1 MKNKRI
7 VWMLTAGLTFGM
19 LTGCGGEEKK
29 TYDQACADLAQGSYD
44 YALQGYQSSIT
55 AGYKTAEAYRGAGI
69 ANIHLGNYQD
79 AIDSLTNGL
88 NDEKAGKALK
98 KDMLAY
104 RATAELKSGLNDAA
118 MADCQTLA
126 ESYSMDAET
135 YYLTGCV
142 ALAGLM
148 SSCGSVQEEANYQI
162 IPLPQE
168 IVTSQVNPFILK
180 SGVKILY
187 PEGNE
192 KMQRNAQFL
201 ADYLKTATG
210 KDFSIEA
217 GTEGKN
223 AIVLA
228 LGSEVENPE
237 SYQLKV
243 TDQGVTITAP
253 TEAGV
258 FYGIQT
264 LRKSLP
270 IALGADVALPAVEI
284 KDAPRFGYRGAHFDV
299 SRHFFTIDEVKTYI
313 DMLALHNMNRLHWHI
328 TDDQG
333 WRLEIKKYPKLTEIG
348 SQRSGTVIG
357 RNSGEYD
364 NTPYGGFYTQEQAK
378 EIVDYAAERYITVV
392 PEIDL
397 PGHMLAALAAYP
409 ELGCTGGP
417 YEVWR
422 QWGVADDV
430 LCAGNDQV
438 LKFLEDVYGELIE
451 IFPSE
456 YIHVGG
462 DECPKV
468 RWEKCPKCQARIK
481 ALGLKSDKNHSKE
494 ERLQSFVINH
504 IEKFLNDHGRQII
517 GWDEILEGGLAP
529 NATVMSWR
537 GESGGI
543 EAAKQKHD
551 VIMTPNTYLY
561 FDYYQAKDT
570 ENEPFGIG
578 GYLPMERVYSYEPM
592 PASLTPEEQQ
602 YIKGVQAN
610 LWTEYIATFSH
621 AQYMVLPRWAALCEV
636 QWSTPDKKNY
646 EDFLSRLPRLI
657 KWYDAEGYNYAKHVF
672 DVKAEFTPNP
682 ADGTLDITLT
692 TIDNAP
698 IHYTLDGTEPTS
710 TSPVYDGA
718 LKIKENADFS
728 AIAIRPTGNSR
739 VVSEKIDFSKSSMKP
754 IVANQP
760 VNKQYEFKG
769 VSTLVDGL
777 KGNGNYKTGRWIAF
791 RGNDMD
797 VTIDLKQP
805 TEISSVAISTCV
817 EKGDWVFDTR
827 GLSVEVSED
836 GTNFTKVASEAYP
849 AMKETDKNGVYD
861 HKLTFTPVTAQ
872 YVKVIASPEKS
883 IPEWHGGKSYP
894 GFLFVDEI
902 TIN

>member
-1 MKNKRI
+1 MKQ
-7 VWMLTAGLTFGM
+7 L
-19 LTGCGGEEKK
+19 
-29 TYDQACADLAQGSYD
+29 
-44 YALQGYQSSIT
+44 
-55 AGYKTAEAYRGAGI
+55 
-69 ANIHLGNYQD
+69 
-79 AIDSLTNGL
+79 
-88 NDEKAGKALK
+88 LK
-98 KDMLAY
+98 
-104 RATAELKSGLNDAA
+104 
-118 MADCQTLA
+118 
-126 ESYSMDAET
+126 
-135 YYLTGCV
+135 LTGCV

-517 GWDEILEGGLAP
+517 GWDEILEGGISET
-529 NATVMSWR
+529 ATVMSWR
-537 GESGGI
+537 GSAGGI
-543 EAAKQKHD
+543 EAAKKGNH
-551 VIMTPNTYLY
+551 VIMAPNSHCYL
-561 FDYYQAKDT
+561 DYYQTDKT
-570 ENEPFGIG
+570 ETEPKSIG
-578 GYLPMERVYSYEPM
+578 GHLPIEKVYSLDPYEGLN
-592 PASLTPEEQQ
+592 ADEQQ
-602 YIKGVQAN
+602 YILGVQGN
-610 LWTEYIATFSH
+610 LWTEFISEFDH
-621 AQYMVLPRWAALCEV
+621 AEYML
-636 QWSTPDKKNY
+636 
-646 EDFLSRLPRLI
+646 LPRLAALAEVGWSYDN
-657 KWYDAEGYNYAKHVF
+657 KDFDSFKKRETSLARLYDAYGYKYAKHMF
-672 DVKAEFTPNP
+672 P
-682 ADGTLDITLT
+682 ADSTATDT
-692 TIDNAP
+692 T
-698 IHYTLDGTEPTS
+698 
-710 TSPVYDGA
+710 
-718 LKIKENADFS
+718 K
-728 AIAIRPTGNSR
+728 
-739 VVSEKIDFSKSSMKP
+739 
-754 IVANQP
+754 
-760 VNKQYEFKG
+760 
-769 VSTLVDGL
+769 
-777 KGNGNYKTGRWIAF
+777 
-791 RGNDMD
+791 
-797 VTIDLKQP
+797 
-805 TEISSVAISTCV
+805 
-817 EKGDWVFDTR
+817 
-827 GLSVEVSED
+827 
-836 GTNFTKVASEAYP
+836 
-849 AMKETDKNGVYD
+849 
-861 HKLTFTPVTAQ
+861 
-872 YVKVIASPEKS
+872 
-883 IPEWHGGKSYP
+883 
-894 GFLFVDEI
+894 
-902 TIN
+902 

>member
-1 MKNKRI
+1 MKQ
-7 VWMLTAGLTFGM
+7 L
-19 LTGCGGEEKK
+19 
-29 TYDQACADLAQGSYD
+29 
-44 YALQGYQSSIT
+44 
-55 AGYKTAEAYRGAGI
+55 
-69 ANIHLGNYQD
+69 
-79 AIDSLTNGL
+79 
-88 NDEKAGKALK
+88 LK
-98 KDMLAY
+98 
-104 RATAELKSGLNDAA
+104 
-118 MADCQTLA
+118 
-126 ESYSMDAET
+126 
-135 YYLTGCV
+135 LTGCV

-148 SSCGSVQEEANYQI
+148 SSCDSVQEEANYQI

-313 DMLALHNMNRLHWHI
+313 DMLALHNMNRLHW
-328 TDDQG
+328 
-333 WRLEIKKYPKLTEIG
+333 RLEIKKYPKLTEIG

-481 ALGLKSDKNHSKE
+481 ALGLKSDKNHTKE

-797 VTIDLKQP
+797 VTIDFKQP

-836 GTNFTKVASEAYP
+836 GTNFTKVASETYP